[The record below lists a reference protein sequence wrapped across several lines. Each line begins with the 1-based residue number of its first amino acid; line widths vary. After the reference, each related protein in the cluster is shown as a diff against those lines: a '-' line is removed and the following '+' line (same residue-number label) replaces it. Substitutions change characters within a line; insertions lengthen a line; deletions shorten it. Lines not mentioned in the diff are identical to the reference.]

1 MSAPAYLPL
10 LKRIRA
16 EFPQPVA
23 DRTHD
28 AHFGLSVLRAL
39 ELANALK
46 STAPRLGRT
55 AELDFDQAMRER
67 IDPQLGNLE
76 SVTPDLVEKL
86 EGLPVWG
93 HPHTQFNVVAPPTI
107 PSIIAT
113 LLPSIYNPNL
123 VSDDTSH
130 GLAQVE
136 VAVASLVADL
146 VGYSPERA
154 TGVFTFGGT
163 GTVLY
168 GVKLGIEKAFRGTME
183 EGMGKGGI
191 LLTSAQSHYS
201 RLSVAGWLGLGERN
215 VVAVPSRLTNDV
227 DVGELEAAARRAIEE
242 GRRIVAIVATMG
254 TTDAFGIDD
263 LEAIVRLRDSLVEE
277 YGLDYRP
284 HVHADAVIGWAWS
297 AFKGYDFEENA
308 LGFRLRTVRCLAGA
322 YHRISRL
329 ALADSIGVDFHKTG
343 FAPYVSSLFLVKDRS
358 DLNLLGREL
367 EEMPYMF
374 RSGQRHPGTYT
385 LETSRSGGGVL
396 AAWANLRLF
405 GIEGLRVLLGYL
417 VEMAELL
424 REHLDGHGSTSVLNS
439 DNFGTVTLFRAYPD
453 GVDTWTIKE
462 RERTDPKGSGGAPG
476 PQRVQSTH
484 LPPPSRTSG
493 ERGRRLPV
501 DNGLLSRDGLRR
513 AHRGPQVLHA
523 LALHRREARGAA
535 GAERAGGEGG
545 RGVGLSRQDATA
557 RLATADPAG
566 RVEPRRRLHAG
577 AVMPLYKEDL

>member
-1 MSAPAYLPL
+1 MSAPSYLPL
-10 LKRIRA
+10 LERIRA

-46 STAPRLGRT
+46 STAPRLGRAT
-55 AELDFDQAMRER
+55 ELDFDKAMRER

-107 PSIIAT
+107 SSIIAT

-168 GVKLGIEKAFRGTME
+168 GVKLGIEKAFPGAME
-183 EGMGKGGI
+183 DGIGKGGI

-201 RLSVAGWLGLGERN
+201 RLSVAGWLGLGEGN

-242 GRRIVAIVATMG
+242 GRRIVAILATMG

-263 LEAIVRLRDSLVEE
+263 LEAIVGLRDSLVEE

-343 FAPYVSSLFLVKDRS
+343 FAPYVSSLFLVKNRS

-462 RERTDPKGSGGAPG
+462 RERTDPKAREELRAHNEYNRRIYRHLHARAERGEGVYLSITDCYRETDYGEPIVALKSYMLSPFIEEKHVELL
-476 PQRVQSTH
+476 VQS
-484 LPPPSRTSG
+484 
-493 ERGRRLPV
+493 
-501 DNGLLSRDGLRR
+501 
-513 AHRGPQVLHA
+513 VLEA
-523 LALHRREARGAA
+523 REA
-535 GAERAGGEGG
+535 
-545 RGVGLSRQDATA
+545 VGSA
-557 RLATADPAG
+557 
-566 RVEPRRRLHAG
+566 
-577 AVMPLYKEDL
+577 